1 MISGSY
7 FKSPFGALTVV
18 LLGAVF
24 LTAACAAPP
33 ATPTTKPSPKGM
45 AEKGLPDHLVAPHF
59 VDSSPRH
66 GQVFQQTPES
76 IVINFNFNLHDKSS
90 LTLTRDGAPV
100 LISKITIDANRLA
113 LRALLGAGGGDGLYL
128 VVYSACWP
136 DGSCHGGQFA
146 FQIDSKIASYV
157 DMTSR
162 SEASVAM
169 QDLKFSPA
177 QIVVSK
183 GTKVTWTNKDTVSHF
198 VNSDPH
204 PSHNA
209 FVDLNSQAIDQG
221 QSYSFTFSQTGEWG
235 YHCSAHFPLMTAQ
248 IVVR

>member
-1 MISGSY
+1 MLGASY
-7 FKSPFGALTVV
+7 FKSPFSALTAA
-18 LLGAVF
+18 LLGVA
-24 LTAACAAPP
+24 LLMAACAAPLS
-33 ATPTTKPSPKGM
+33 TPTTEPSPKEMTGK
-45 AEKGLPDHLVAPHF
+45 ELPDHLIASHF

-100 LISKITIDANRLA
+100 SVSKITIDANRLA

-136 DGSCHGGQFA
+136 DGSCHNGQFA
-146 FQIDSKIASYV
+146 FQVDSKAASYV
-157 DMTSR
+157 DMTGR
-162 SEASVAM
+162 SEVSVVM

-183 GTKVTWTNKDTVSHF
+183 GTKVTWTNKELASHF

-204 PSHNA
+204 PSHNT

-221 QSYSFTFSQTGEWG
+221 QSYSFTFSQAGEWG
-235 YHCSAHFPLMTAQ
+235 YHCSAHFPLMVAQ
-248 IVVR
+248 IIVR